1 MAALTGAFFL
11 VHVAF
16 MLIALVSTCAEAS
29 TVPSCWC
36 MGPRAS
42 RYSTEEL
49 DAVLGMVLG
58 MVSA

>member
-16 MLIALVSTCAEAS
+16 MLIALVST
-29 TVPSCWC
+29 VPSCWS